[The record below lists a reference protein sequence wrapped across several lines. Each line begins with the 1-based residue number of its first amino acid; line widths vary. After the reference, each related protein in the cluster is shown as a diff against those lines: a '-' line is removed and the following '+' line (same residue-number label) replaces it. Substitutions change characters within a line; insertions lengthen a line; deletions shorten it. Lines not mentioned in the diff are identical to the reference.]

1 MSDDISGRIGAWVH
15 NDSSSQQLEWRR
27 PAQKFGRARA
37 RPHDKDACGHRR
49 CLGLISVPAHGSP
62 TRRARGFTLVELLIA
77 LAMVSLITLMLFSGL
92 RLGSRAWEG
101 VDAVSERISEVRVAR
116 DFLMTTFS
124 QTRSTNLTIDGQMV
138 SVFAG
143 DQERLELAAPL
154 SERVGVPGL
163 YILRLGLEAN
173 GDDESLVLTRWLIH
187 PEVLEGSGDIPAW
200 EPLDSDSAVP
210 QWAAI
215 EDMDTAAGAFGR
227 TLLLDRVADFEIAYF
242 GTLDGEVDPDWHDE
256 WLRQSTMPTLLRV
269 RLGTPA
275 QAWPD
280 LIVSIPARLF

>member
-1 MSDDISGRIGAWVH
+1 MSDDIRGRIGARVKNGASKQKLDWH
-15 NDSSSQQLEWRR
+15 LPAPHWR
-27 PAQKFGRARA
+27 RARA

-49 CLGLISVPAHGSP
+49 FLGLSSVPAHGDAVLS
-62 TRRARGFTLVELLIA
+62 ARGFTLVELLIA

-116 DFLMTTFS
+116 DFLMTTLS
-124 QTRSTNLTIDGQMV
+124 QTRSTNLTIDGQLV

-143 DQERLELAAPL
+143 DQERLEIAAPL

-200 EPLDSDSAVP
+200 EPLESDSAVL

-242 GTLDGEVDPDWHDE
+242 GTLDGEADPSWHDQ
-256 WLRQSTMPTLLRV
+256 WLGQSTMPTLLRV

-280 LIVSIPARLF
+280 LIVTIPARLF